1 MPKFRCGFCKDLL
14 KRDGPCICLDNS
26 STSHSLDNSSTRQ
39 LIKQNAVATISGRL
53 TEDGV
58 IAVATVR
65 GVGGLQQM
73 PCPWVDNH
81 VDEVALVGRVKV
93 TQPFSFFP
101 SHLLIILTDQTQ
113 DVGLALPHLC
123 NNTK

>member
-1 MPKFRCGFCKDLL
+1 MELEDSGR
-14 KRDGPCICLDNS
+14 
-26 STSHSLDNSSTRQ
+26 
-39 LIKQNAVATISGRL
+39 SGRL
-53 TEDGV
+53 TDDGV
-58 IAVATVR
+58 NAVATVR

-113 DVGLALPHLC
+113 DVGLTLPYLC